1 MRIAKEIA
9 GRKCPCCGIEEQQ
22 IMFGKSPKGLQRYRC
37 KKCGKVYT
45 MEKSEPKYSDEI
57 KRQAI
62 KAYYSGMSAR
72 QVGRLFNMSKAN
84 VLNWIKKTEHGVD
97 K

>member
-9 GRKCPCCGIEEQQ
+9 GRKCPECGSVEQQ
-22 IMFGKSPKGLQRYRC
+22 IMFGKTPKGIQRCKC

-45 MEKSEPKYSDEI
+45 MEKIEPKYSEEI
-57 KRQAI
+57 KSQAI

-72 QVGRLFNMSKAN
+72 QVGKLFNMSKAN
-84 VLNWIKKTEHGVD
+84 VLNWIKKIECGVD